1 MSDEEFEAELFG
13 PVTSQIFDAT
23 WLHDSQTGI
32 WRAPLPY
39 ESERDQ
45 LRRIYLLDKR
55 NTDPPLFDRVY
66 PKLWRLDRQPKS
78 STRLIVAVLDTGC
91 LTEHPLLA
99 DCIEETRDFTGEG
112 VEDRIGHGTGSALI
126 ARMHLGLGQRPAL
139 LIGKVFPE
147 DRRRVAKNLI
157 QGIEWAAQHA
167 GETAFVQIHL
177 RLGVY
182 HRRLFGLKA
191 CDGTCGVCTAA
202 ARAAENPFV
211 WIDAAPGNRPGRT
224 ACPAMGA
231 IRARRMAEPASPSA
245 AAEVRFASQ
254 ALREYSNSGVGT
266 DVVEGTGTYNLWQDT
281 VTLYPPD
288 LYYRTLDPRMVVGIE
303 AARRSFD
310 EPFIAMRGSWS
321 LVHIS
326 NRWIEVPHEMGAAG
340 PDEDS
345 SGATFGYGCDTHGL
359 FFGMPALP
367 GFVVR
372 GDTTPGIHAQLPDA
386 MRKHLTDHTE
396 LPELVREQAT
406 RVADLLGNSEG
417 ARRTGRIELA
427 VRHLKASKALR
438 SIKPHPSPDERP

>member
-1 MSDEEFEAELFG
+1 MNA
-13 PVTSQIFDAT
+13 TSCAGSIFWT
-23 WLHDSQTGI
+23 
-32 WRAPLPY
+32 
-39 ESERDQ
+39 
-45 LRRIYLLDKR
+45 KR

-78 STRLIVAVLDTGC
+78 STRLIVAVLDSGC

-139 LIGKVFPE
+139 LIGKVFPK

-254 ALREYSNSGVGT
+254 ALGEDSDFGVGT

-288 LYYRTLDPRMVVGIE
+288 LDHRTLDPRMVVGIE
-303 AARRSFD
+303 VCAPKLRRTFHCYARLVVPSAHQQPMDRGAARNGCG
-310 EPFIAMRGSWS
+310 GSGRRQLGRYVRIRLRHTWVV
-321 LVHIS
+321 L
-326 NRWIEVPHEMGAAG
+326 R
-340 PDEDS
+340 
-345 SGATFGYGCDTHGL
+345 YL
-359 FFGMPALP
+359 PALP